1 MAEKTSRIIAAI
13 IAMCLSASLF
23 CVSVPV
29 TAAEETDNFEEQKL
43 LLESIGILKFSINDE
58 NSDVSRGQFTDM
70 AMRSYIDELPSVNK
84 TEVFNDVIPNYEF
97 KDAVEAAYNNNIV
110 RGVGDNDFGVNE
122 MITPKAAVTIMLRI
136 LGYELYIEQRGD
148 FESNYISAAAQAG
161 LLKKLD
167 ISKDKLSF
175 KAAVQ
180 LMYNAIGIAPIKED
194 LSSDGVSYYI
204 ENDATLISDRLD
216 IYEAKGVLTDTCT
229 ASVTGGAALAK
240 GYVKIGGRTY
250 RTGNTRANDFIGYNV
265 HIYYKELDEGDT
277 VLYIEDNKSDVTVID
292 GNSYSNYSDG
302 ALSYYT
308 SNNSVKQI
316 KIGKDAVIIYNG
328 ALVRGGQFD
337 KSLFDV
343 NLGNITVIKKFD
355 NERTAVII
363 KSYRDTVYD
372 RYSDTDNKYMLIDK
386 YESDRN
392 ISVEDKDMF
401 DIRDTSGNEMKIEDI
416 PGESVI
422 SAAVSLDGSCGYLI
436 VNQSKIT
443 QAYALSAQEDKAVF
457 KIYSEEEHTYNET
470 EYLYSDDFI
479 KHNRDK
485 KTVKTGSEYTLYTD
499 AFGYIAYAVS
509 EKDVSDF
516 YAYIIKCT
524 WDDADPDKTVM
535 LKLFKDDGKT
545 ETYKLAKNVKI
556 DGILCKNKTGDEIKG
571 MLGLGADKA
580 NDPGFDKKSKL
591 AYVSL
596 SFDSEIRSIDTCLE
610 ETDEREKDDSLYR
623 EGREADN
630 TLYKI
635 TSKDAMWVSSLSY
648 KSRYAMSTKAFNTG
662 IFAAA
667 DTKIMA
673 VPRDSDDP
681 ARFKMLTTDSFFN
694 DRAYL
699 VKAYSRDDKRISPEI
714 IVFYY
719 HSRYSDD
726 FDKAEDAISARYAA
740 IPFERP
746 YDGAVTFVD
755 KVAIEYNEETAET
768 ETAIYL
774 TNLAT
779 GAALRFGIDDDELLS
794 DGIEQGDIVRYMTIG
809 GSVCYLE
816 KLYTMEN
823 KTFNPNSRPIKWN
836 SNRQVTISS
845 YYLFHNGTFL
855 SDPYGA
861 ESETGTYALARAI
874 VMHKDA
880 KYISYVT
887 YDDYQQGNTGEKY
900 RKRALLSSTKVYK
913 YNDRNNIINKS
924 DISGIVAYDDS
935 SLAPTECLI
944 SVKSLAANSIIAY

>member
-1 MAEKTSRIIAAI
+1 MAEKTSRIISAI

-23 CVSVPV
+23 AVSAPV

-43 LLESIGILKFSINDE
+43 FLESIGILKFSTDE

-70 AMRSYIDELPSVNK
+70 AMRSYIEELPSVSK
-84 TEVFNDVIPNYEF
+84 TDVFNDVIPNYEF

-110 RGVGDNDFGVNE
+110 RGMGDNDFGVNE

-136 LGYELYIEQRGD
+136 LGYEPYIEQRGD

-161 LLKKLD
+161 LLKKID
-167 ISKDKLSF
+167 ISQDKLSF
-175 KAAVQ
+175 GAAVQ
-180 LMYNAIGIAPIKED
+180 LMCNAVKIAPIKAD
-194 LSSDGVSYYI
+194 TSSNSVSYYT
-204 ENDATLISDRLD
+204 EDGETLISDRLN
-216 IYEAKGVLTDTCT
+216 IYEEKGVLTDTSC
-229 ASVTGGAALAK
+229 ASLTGGAALEK
-240 GYVKIGGRTY
+240 GYVKIGGKTY

-292 GNSYSNYSDG
+292 GDSYSDYSDG
-302 ALSYYT
+302 TLSYYT

-316 KIGKDAVIIYNG
+316 RIGTDAVIIYNG

-343 NLGNITVIKKFD
+343 SIGNITVIKKFD
-355 NERTAVII
+355 DEHTAVII

-372 RYSDTDNKYMLIDK
+372 RYSDADNKYMLIDK

-392 ISVEDKDMF
+392 IPVEDEDMF
-401 DIRDTSGNEMKIEDI
+401 DIRDTSGKEMKIEDI
-416 PGESVI
+416 PHEAVI
-422 SAAVSLDGSCGYLI
+422 SAAVSLDGSCGYMI
-436 VNQSKIT
+436 VNQNKLT
-443 QAYALSAQEDKAVF
+443 QAYALSAGEDKATF
-457 KIYSEEEHTYNET
+457 KLYSEEEHTYNET
-470 EYLYSDDFI
+470 EYPYCDDFI
-479 KHNRDK
+479 KHNKEK
-485 KTVKTGSEYTLYTD
+485 KTVKSGLEYMLYID
-499 AFGYIAYAVS
+499 AFGYIAYAAP

-516 YAYIIKCT
+516 YAYIIRCS
-524 WDDADPDKTVM
+524 WDDADPDKTLM

-545 ETYKLAKNVKI
+545 ETYKLSKNVKI
-556 DGILCKNKTGDEIKG
+556 DGINCKNKDSSIIIN

-580 NDPGFDKKSKL
+580 DDPGFDKKSKL
-591 AYVSL
+591 VYVSL
-596 SFDSEIRSIDTCLE
+596 TFDSEIRSIDTCLE

-623 EGREADN
+623 DGREADN

-635 TSKDAMWVSSLSY
+635 TSKNAMWVSSLSY
-648 KSRYAMSTKAFNTG
+648 KARYAMSTKAFNTG

-681 ARFKMLTTDSFFN
+681 ERFKMLTTDSFFN

-699 VKAYSRDDKRISPEI
+699 VKAYSRDDERISPEI

-726 FDKAEDAISARYAA
+726 FDKAEDAVSARYAA

-755 KVAIEYNEETAET
+755 KITHEYNEETSET
-768 ETAIYL
+768 DTVLYL
-774 TNLAT
+774 TNLAS
-779 GAALRFGIDDDELLS
+779 GAALKFSINDEELLS

-816 KLYTMEN
+816 KLYAFADR
-823 KTFNPNSRPIKWN
+823 TFNPNPRPIKWN
-836 SNRQVTISS
+836 TNRQVTISS

-861 ESETGTYALARAI
+861 ESETGTYSLARA
-874 VMHKDA
+874 VVTHKDD

-887 YDDYQQGNTGEKY
+887 YDDYLQGNTGEKY

-913 YNDRNNIINKS
+913 YNDRNNSINKS